1 MDNLE
6 KPKIFFKREDAP
18 AGSEAINAFGSALKE
33 LFFAENPRLKKN
45 MPEVAGALDEFLK
58 NHGISDIWI
67 YYPWSNKVVR
77 CLSEDLYFKLRTAR
91 NRNIITDEEQK
102 KYRTAKVGVVGL
114 SVGSAI
120 VSALA
125 MSGGPKVMKIADF
138 DEVEI
143 SNLNRIRAKLI
154 DVGTN
159 KTTVSAREVWELDPF
174 AELYLYELGMTKEN
188 LEEFIAGEPKLDIF
202 IDEMDS
208 VEMKA
213 AARLVCKKEKIPV
226 LMATDNGDNV
236 LLDVERFDL
245 EPERP
250 IFHGLVEEKEVLGA
264 SNLSYGDWVKLVT
277 KIVDPSYLPQKMI
290 ESVSE
295 IGKTVAAIPQLGPTA
310 AVAGAA
316 MAYAVR
322 KIANNQEM
330 PSGRYVINLGEDLNK
345 TS

>member
-1 MDNLE
+1 MIIE
-6 KPKIFFKREDAP
+6 KPRIINSKEDIPATAKIIDAFTS
-18 AGSEAINAFGSALKE
+18 GVGE
-33 LFFAENPRLKKN
+33 LFFVNNPRFKKN
-45 MPEVAGALDEFLK
+45 MPEARAPFEDFLK
-58 NHGISDIWI
+58 NHGIKDVWI
-67 YYPWSNKVVR
+67 YYPWLDIAAR
-77 CLSEDLYFKLRTAR
+77 CLPEDLYFKLRTAR

-102 KYRTAKVGVVGL
+102 NYRSAKVGVVGL

-125 MSGGPKVMKIADF
+125 MSGGPKVLKIADF

-143 SNLNRIRAKLI
+143 SNLNRIKAKLI

-174 AELYLYELGMTKEN
+174 AEIYLYESGVTKEN
-188 LEEFIAGEPKLDIF
+188 LDEFIAGDSKLDIF

-213 AARLVCKKEKIPV
+213 ASRLVCKKEKIPV

-264 SNLSYGDWVKLVT
+264 SNLSYGEWVKLVT
-277 KIVDPSYLPQKMI
+277 KIVDPSYLPKRMI

-295 IGKTVAAIPQLGPTA
+295 IGKTVAAIPQLGQTA

-322 KIANNQEM
+322 KIANGQPM
-330 PSGRYVINLGEDLNK
+330 PSGRYVINLEEDLSK
-345 TS
+345 AL